1 MAKAKKKTKKSSA
14 KVAKKTAKKT
24 SKKTAK
30 KTAKKT
36 TKKTAKK
43 VAKKAAKKV
52 AKKAVKK
59 VAKKTAKKA
68 AKKVAKKATKK
79 VAKKA
84 TNKVAKKVTKKVAKK
99 TTKKVTKKSTKK
111 VTKSSSKKTVS
122 QSKVKPE
129 KVSVSNKSSAPKRKA
144 LESKVNSSKFEEEV
158 TLDKDIEKKIVSAS
172 SQKLKEE
179 VAEEVLQL
187 SEDYRL
193 TEIFESI
200 KDISYF
206 QNYSDECLEKNC
218 DSPSSTKGFCRL
230 HYISNWKNVK
240 KRESILIDGKLQD
253 FIEDLA
259 KKYPLK
265 SIELVLN
272 DLSDE
277 KSFFA
282 ALNEMDIES
291 MDDDQGSISDDVSD
305 DDDQDMAFETKNTK
319 ASYFE
324 E

>member
-30 KTAKKT
+30 KVAKKT

-43 VAKKAAKKV
+43 VAKKATKKV
-52 AKKAVKK
+52 
-59 VAKKTAKKA
+59 AKKA

-84 TNKVAKKVTKKVAKK
+84 TKKVAKKATKKVAKK
-99 TTKKVTKKSTKK
+99 ATKKVTKKSTKK
-111 VTKSSSKKTVS
+111 VAKASSKKTVS
-122 QSKVKPE
+122 QVKAKSE
-129 KVSVSNKSSAPKRKA
+129 RDSVSNKSLAPKKKA
-144 LESKVNSSKFEEEV
+144 LKSKVSPGKFEEEV

-172 SQKLKEE
+172 SQKLKDE

-200 KDISYF
+200 KDIGYF

-291 MDDDQGSISDDVSD
+291 MDDDQGSISDEAS